1 MKVTESSF
9 EYECA
14 LTGVTEPGAHPESSD
29 GLDDLPVGWTKV
41 HMQRRCWNPKWLLLQ
56 KVKETIIE
64 QLVGRYPAD
73 QQAVQRAAVTIQIE
87 SQYHAYESDLSM
99 YLIDVDDTVFL
110 SDSGEVAGSI
120 NELREMVGLEP
131 LKEEEEEEEGDEDE
145 DEDDDKNGRG
155 EPAKPAAIAVG
166 DGK

>member
-14 LTGVTEPGAHPESSD
+14 LTGVTEPGSHPENSD
-29 GLDDLPVGWTKV
+29 GLEDLPVGWTKV
-41 HMQRRCWNPKWLLLQ
+41 RMQRRCWNPKYLLLQ

-64 QLVGRYPAD
+64 QLVGRYPPE
-73 QQAVQRAAVTIQIE
+73 QQALQRAAVTIQIE
-87 SQYHAYESDLSM
+87 AQYHAYESDISM
-99 YLIDVDDTVFL
+99 YLIDIDDTVFL

-120 NELREMVGLEP
+120 NELREMVGLER
-131 LKEEEEEEEGDEDE
+131 LKEEEEDEDE
-145 DEDDDKNGRG
+145 DEEESDD
-155 EPAKPAAIAVG
+155 ESEEAKLVPVAVG